1 MVKNEALSL
10 VEWIAYHQAIGVN
23 NFIIANNESSDNT
36 LELIQCLQKVV
47 NIVVFDFPTPKNER
61 PQIPAFNK
69 MLEDYKNQFDYMM
82 FIDADEFVLPLNE
95 NFHINDTIDQL
106 FNADVGALAMNW
118 CNYGSNGQI
127 FRENGLVISRFDRHA
142 PISMLENHHYKTLFR
157 TDSVNRF
164 VNPHHLELK
173 KGIYINGKKE
183 LLKNYEGRHGLSESV
198 VWDNI
203 RINHY
208 VVKSLQ
214 EYFVGKASR
223 GNGSTVRPV
232 DRKSYFLG
240 YDRNEIHE
248 TMPRMLVDRTYKKIY
263 EILIRLKRLTSISGL
278 ESYFGEYIKEFEK
291 IHYHIDR
298 PDNFNKLQA
307 EQTGLQLWA
316 VSPLG
321 LPLNLRVEHSNGSLY
336 GVYEPNQRRD
346 DVIKA
351 LSLNSEYEAVSN
363 LCGFNYLLN
372 LDQDMQLYIDNG
384 ISRVRMEI
392 KKA

>member
-1 MVKNEALSL
+1 MVKNEAWSL
-10 VEWIAYHQAIGVN
+10 MEWIAYHQAIGVD

-36 LELIQCLQKVV
+36 LELIQYLQKVV
-47 NIVVFDFPTPKNER
+47 NIVVFDFPTPENER

-69 MLEDYKNQFDYMM
+69 ILADYKNQFDYMM
-82 FIDADEFVLPLNE
+82 FIDLDEFVLPLNE
-95 NFHINDTIDQL
+95 NFHINNTIEQL
-106 FNADVGALAMNW
+106 FDANVSALAMNW

-127 FRENGLVISRFDRHA
+127 FRENGLVISRFDKHA
-142 PISMLENHHYKTLFR
+142 HISMPANRHYKTLFR

-164 VNPHHLELK
+164 INPHHVELK
-173 KGIYINGKKE
+173 NGIYINGKKE

-214 EYFVGKASR
+214 EYFVSKATR
-223 GNGSTVRPV
+223 GNASTVKPV
-232 DRKSYFLG
+232 DRKSYFMS

-248 TMPRMLVDRTYKKIY
+248 IMPRMLVDRTYKTIY
-263 EILIRLKRLTSISGL
+263 EILIRLKQFMPISDL
-278 ESYFGEYIKEFEK
+278 ESYFGEYTKEFEK

-298 PDNFNKLQA
+298 LANFNELQVR
-307 EQTGLQLWA
+307 QTSLRLWA

-351 LSLNSEYEAVSN
+351 LSLNSEYEVVSN
-363 LCGFNYLLN
+363 LCGFNYILD
-372 LDQDMQLYIDNG
+372 LDQDTWLYIDNG
-384 ISRVRMEI
+384 ISKVRMEI
-392 KKA
+392 KNA